1 MRMKL
6 VKQFFYTTKHIV
18 QMQNSRGK
26 ARRCHLLRN
35 CKLLTAWNP
44 EKCSF
49 SHHQKVSFAFCN
61 IHPVLFD
68 ILGGFMSIS
77 TKLFKINFIT
87 QNFGWKNIGCRGCF
101 YNVPPSIKICKPFA
115 QCIQDLW
122 VSQKAATKQ
131 SISRLTQEQ
140 FFFFNSFFTTNGKPQ
155 HAFSIPLLVNS
166 LWPFHQIHVSSF
178 QGVRI
183 PK

>member
-1 MRMKL
+1 MKS
-6 VKQFFYTTKHIV
+6 VKQTKHIV

-35 CKLLTAWNP
+35 YKLLTEWNP

-87 QNFGWKNIGCRGCF
+87 QNFGWKNIGCPGCF

-178 QGVRI
+178 QGVHI